1 MVGGHQVHLLL
12 GHRGRSHRRGRGSKR
27 KCTLPPPTFPDSH
40 FSFEAP
46 PSIVVH
52 HPGPTFGL
60 RLPASAYR
68 YFSLFFDDQL
78 LEHIANQMNLYA
90 KLHLFHWDNYE
101 WFDTNVDE
109 LRSFLGM
116 FIATGLVPLANLGD
130 YWRTKSIFSQPGITK
145 EMSRN

>member
-78 LEHIANQMNLYA
+78 LE
-90 KLHLFHWDNYE
+90 
-101 WFDTNVDE
+101 
-109 LRSFLGM
+109 
-116 FIATGLVPLANLGD
+116 
-130 YWRTKSIFSQPGITK
+130 GITGEPNPFLVSLGLRK
-145 EMSRN
+145 RCHGIDLRCYVAGFISMIAV